1 LCHAT
6 KFKCQVGPIDSHANR
21 KGNGK
26 WRLWDQERASVRYIS
41 YQRIMLANI
50 PVWSPK

>member
-1 LCHAT
+1 MKKEFKYIDGKMMENKSKEEEEPCSTADLCHAT

-26 WRLWDQERASVRYIS
+26 
-41 YQRIMLANI
+41 
-50 PVWSPK
+50 